1 MEGALMEEVRAD
13 NMDTRVLALVLVLAV
28 LLDMSP
34 EARDGINLFVPSNGG
49 GVNVRI
55 EVMNSSNFGTGTV
68 VGRVKFWYGDSH
80 GQGRDVHITEIKMEP

>member
-34 EARDGINLFVPSNGG
+34 EARDGINLFVP
-49 GVNVRI
+49 I
-55 EVMNSSNFGTGTV
+55 
-68 VGRVKFWYGDSH
+68 
-80 GQGRDVHITEIKMEP
+80 MEAG